1 MEMSS
6 KSAEEGIDLVAPGRE
21 DMVQSMLEYAERQGW
36 LQLTAEEQM
45 SAQAS
50 RQKASCIGQGSEGGE
65 EAQLVPPQC
74 IKRCRQKRHVLVA
87 AETPVLK
94 VAPCGGRGEPKYG
107 SNGHCKLMYTLN
119 PVKVFA
125 KSDLDDEKLVLVP
138 QVDLAYIKVAKKE
151 KANPAWVNTDNEVN
165 VHGEKHGLYISKPPV
180 PKADEVKELKPEF
193 TFSFNPFFMVGTT
206 HDKKANVTYYEEYH
220 SDFKVA
226 GDLRLE
232 PIGENE
238 ADEPEAHEQAD
249 VKAADCELCSSKAS
263 CKEAEN
269 CCFINSGDVVISHP
283 MSSTISYIQDVAK
296 SGLISLLRSK
306 L

>member
-21 DMVQSMLEYAERQGW
+21 DMMQSMLEYAERQGW

-107 SNGHCKLMYTLN
+107 SNGQCKLMYTLN

-138 QVDLAYIKVAKKE
+138 QLDLAYIKVAKKE
-151 KANPAWVNTDNEVN
+151 KANPSWVNTNNEVIVN
-165 VHGEKHGLYISKPPV
+165 GEVHGLYITRPLAPTVAIVNKPD
-180 PKADEVKELKPEF
+180 AQF
-193 TFSFNPFFMVGTT
+193 AFNPFFMVEKTN
-206 HDKKANVTYYEEYH
+206 DKKQANLTYYQEEH
-220 SDFKVA
+220 SDFTVPMLYNHMKIA
-226 GDLRLE
+226 K
-232 PIGENE
+232 NE
-238 ADEPEAHEQAD
+238 VLLYYAPPHQKNGAKRQ
-249 VKAADCELCSSKAS
+249 KTAA
-263 CKEAEN
+263 
-269 CCFINSGDVVISHP
+269 
-283 MSSTISYIQDVAK
+283 
-296 SGLISLLRSK
+296 
-306 L
+306 

>member
-151 KANPAWVNTDNEVN
+151 KANPAWVKTDNEVI
-165 VHGEKHGLYISKPPV
+165 VHGEKHGLYITKLPNPTAAV
-180 PKADEVKELKPEF
+180 VKELKPDLS
-193 TFSFNPFFMVGTT
+193 FSFNPFFLVLVSTT
-206 HDKKANVTYYEEYH
+206 HDKKQANVTYYEEKH
-220 SDFKVA
+220 SDFKVPM
-226 GDLRLE
+226 LYNHRK
-232 PIGENE
+232 ISTNE
-238 ADEPEAHEQAD
+238 QMLCYAPQRNPAKKQ
-249 VKAADCELCSSKAS
+249 KTAA
-263 CKEAEN
+263 
-269 CCFINSGDVVISHP
+269 
-283 MSSTISYIQDVAK
+283 
-296 SGLISLLRSK
+296 
-306 L
+306 